1 MTSSK
6 PAAKQEDD
14 KPKATKQEDNQPTS
28 AAASKPAMQEKEHE
42 GEYTISGH

>member
-14 KPKATKQEDNQPTS
+14 KPKATKQEDNQP
-28 AAASKPAMQEKEHE
+28 AASKPAMQEKEE
-42 GEYTISGH
+42 GEYTISVTSL